1 MAKVKTPKGKKV
13 KCRATGVFGT
23 SLTFY
28 KAPDNK
34 YYQSEAIYKEHIRE
48 KDAFLDCKRV
58 LGALLDFDEQAPYPA
73 LFIKKINEFQPY
85 TFARLSATIRAK
97 EKDIR
102 WACENKRFDNT
113 QRKIQYIFR
122 ILSNAIHD
130 IKVDDYVEVKHE
142 EITIDDFNMDMP
154 LQSSQKVKDMSRF
167 FMEV

>member
-1 MAKVKTPKGKKV
+1 MAKEKTPKGKRV
-13 KCRATGVFGT
+13 KCRATGVFGN

-28 KAPDNK
+28 KAPDGK
-34 YYQSEAIYKEHIRE
+34 YYQSEAIYKTHIKE
-48 KDAFLDCKRV
+48 KNAFLDCKRV
-58 LGALLDFDEQAPYPA
+58 LGALLNFDEQAPYPA

-85 TFARLSATIRAK
+85 TFTRLAATIRSK

-102 WACENKRFDNT
+102 WACENKRFDST

-130 IKVDDYVEVKHE
+130 VQVNEYVESGNHD
-142 EITIDDFNMDMP
+142 ITPDDFNMDMP
-154 LQSSQKVKDMSRF
+154 LQSSQKVKDMSVF